1 MKILV
6 TGKNGQVGHEL
17 SRSLQRFGEVIAL
30 DRSQMNLSDPSQIR
44 DVIRDIR
51 PNLIV
56 NPAAYTA
63 VDLAETQ
70 MALAM
75 EVNGE
80 APAVMAQEARK
91 CGAAMIHYST
101 DYVFDGTKSGPYVD
115 ADPGCPISQ
124 YGRSKLA
131 GEEAIVA
138 SGVPHLILRT
148 SWVYGLH
155 GKNFLKTI
163 QRLAA
168 ERDVLRVV
176 SDQYGA
182 PTWARTIA
190 EGTAMAIDKLCGRDN
205 AESGAGSI
213 SPDAWSEN
221 GGIVHLTAQGTTSW
235 HGFATEIVARGPR
248 AGQVEVTPIPT
259 SAYPTPAQRPQN
271 SVLSSTLFQKRFGPL
286 PNWQNALAACLS
298 EQEQL
303 QSLPPCV
310 D

>member
-17 SRSLQRFGEVIAL
+17 AQSLHRFGEVIAL
-30 DRSQMNLSDPSQIR
+30 DRRQMDLTNVPQIR
-44 DVIRDIR
+44 DVIRSIGPD
-51 PNLIV
+51 LIV
-56 NPAAYTA
+56 NAAAYTA
-63 VDLAETQ
+63 VDLAETEQ
-70 MALAM
+70 SLSMQI
-75 EVNGE
+75 NGE
-80 APAVMAQEARK
+80 APAVIAQEARK

-101 DYVFDGTKSGPYVD
+101 DYVFDGTKSGAYVE

-131 GEEAIVA
+131 GEEAVTA

-168 ERDVLRVV
+168 ERDVLRIV

-182 PTWARTIA
+182 PTWAKTIA
-190 EGTAMAIDKLCGRDN
+190 EGTAMAIDHLCK
-205 AESGAGSI
+205 GSASWSI
-213 SPDAWSEN
+213 LPDAWSKS
-221 GGIVHLTAQGTTSW
+221 GGIVHLTAQGSTSW
-235 HGFATEIVARGPR
+235 HGFASEIVSRGER
-248 AGQVEVTPIPT
+248 AGMVDVTAIPT

-271 SVLSSTLFQKRFGPL
+271 SVLSSALFQDRFGPL
-286 PNWQNALAACLS
+286 PDWESALAACLI
-298 EQEQL
+298 EQKQL
-303 QSLPPCV
+303 QSSSL
-310 D
+310 